1 MWNPAKRL
9 DLMFSDNNFRESGA
23 LENRIR
29 MFSVNTVS
37 VSIIKNYD
45 AG

>member
-9 DLMFSDNNFRESGA
+9 DLMFSDNNFRES
-23 LENRIR
+23 RIR